1 MKVTNQRRSDM
12 LKRSVIFTL
21 IMAMLIT
28 LVPTTNVSAASV
40 AYMTEDPN
48 ADLYPFPLDMKFLS
62 NYLYGSEENTKGKV
76 YATYGRKIP
85 KEWVPREMPKSLK
98 SSYWGKAVVHTQVA
112 KAYFYPGEP
121 PINYHKKRI
130 EELSQTAY
138 CYLGTHPDGQANLA
152 FYCAV
157 TSEFQVVAYDANWVA
172 IWSPGGIDVG
182 QGLSSTC
189 GGLGTEQYGSWKPGV
204 YFMPRK
210 YVYITDARNQQLDI
224 PEITASGTATC
235 NIYVK
240 TTPASDKYVAAGL
253 IESNQ
258 LFQVTKT
265 TPING
270 HYQIYYKQGLYY
282 VNAKYVNLRMSNE
295 NKPAM
300 QYNAVVKGDNPVN
313 ITSEANASSSVEG
326 IVKKD
331 AKLQVVKKNAGNGYS
346 QVWFN
351 SKKCYIPAKNL
362 TGFDNYCTFANVKKL
377 GKAKGTLVLNAPWS
391 AVGNTAYTAEGL
403 KILKKYHMNPNNYK
417 AMKKINAI
425 NGSYHMSDGDIA
437 TVYGISKYSYY
448 SEDFPDYKE
457 KTTIYKILYNGKVC
471 YVMDLGHET
480 INYYPGNKYSKKV
493 KAETKQL
500 WIYCNKNSGGG
511 YVESYKID
519 GYYYYYKLDDIAYLM
534 SKTNKSFD
542 VKYDKANDA
551 IIINSMTPY
560 KGKTASLKKGNGK
573 KHKVTVPTT
582 SIVWDGGVVGIP
594 CYKIDGNYYVSAA
607 AIAALTDSRFEDTH
621 YGWSI
626 ATTRPNKIDAYG

>member
-1 MKVTNQRRSDM
+1 MKITNQRRSDM

-210 YVYITDARNQQLDI
+210 
-224 PEITASGTATC
+224 
-235 NIYVK
+235 
-240 TTPASDKYVAAGL
+240 
-253 IESNQ
+253 
-258 LFQVTKT
+258 
-265 TPING
+265 
-270 HYQIYYKQGLYY
+270 
-282 VNAKYVNLRMSNE
+282 
-295 NKPAM
+295 
-300 QYNAVVKGDNPVN
+300 
-313 ITSEANASSSVEG
+313 
-326 IVKKD
+326 
-331 AKLQVVKKNAGNGYS
+331 
-346 QVWFN
+346 
-351 SKKCYIPAKNL
+351 
-362 TGFDNYCTFANVKKL
+362 
-377 GKAKGTLVLNAPWS
+377 
-391 AVGNTAYTAEGL
+391 
-403 KILKKYHMNPNNYK
+403 
-417 AMKKINAI
+417 
-425 NGSYHMSDGDIA
+425 
-437 TVYGISKYSYY
+437 
-448 SEDFPDYKE
+448 
-457 KTTIYKILYNGKVC
+457 
-471 YVMDLGHET
+471 
-480 INYYPGNKYSKKV
+480 
-493 KAETKQL
+493 
-500 WIYCNKNSGGG
+500 
-511 YVESYKID
+511 
-519 GYYYYYKLDDIAYLM
+519 
-534 SKTNKSFD
+534 
-542 VKYDKANDA
+542 
-551 IIINSMTPY
+551 
-560 KGKTASLKKGNGK
+560 
-573 KHKVTVPTT
+573 
-582 SIVWDGGVVGIP
+582 
-594 CYKIDGNYYVSAA
+594 
-607 AIAALTDSRFEDTH
+607 
-621 YGWSI
+621 
-626 ATTRPNKIDAYG
+626 